1 MKLSNLLTVN
11 AILALAFGIAFA
23 LYGPL
28 MIAFF
33 NVPEIESDNTILYW
47 MVASFARIF
56 GAALFGAGLLIWS
69 VRSPAL
75 LSSIPGEARRGITFA
90 LLMGNAMCTFVAITQ
105 QFSIWEST
113 AGWAAIAIFSL
124 FTAAYTYFLVR
135 GQNEG

>member
-1 MKLSNLLTVN
+1 MKLSSLLTVN

-28 MIAFF
+28 MLAFF

-56 GAALFGAGLLIWS
+56 GAALFGAGLVIWS
-69 VRSPAL
+69 LRSPTL
-75 LSSIPGEARRGITFA
+75 LSAISEEARRGITFA
-90 LLMGNAMCTFVAITQ
+90 LLLGNAMCTFVAVTQ
-105 QFSIWEST
+105 QFSFCQSS
-113 AGWAAIAIFSL
+113 AGWVTIAIFSL
-124 FTAAYTYFLVR
+124 LTAAYAYFLVR